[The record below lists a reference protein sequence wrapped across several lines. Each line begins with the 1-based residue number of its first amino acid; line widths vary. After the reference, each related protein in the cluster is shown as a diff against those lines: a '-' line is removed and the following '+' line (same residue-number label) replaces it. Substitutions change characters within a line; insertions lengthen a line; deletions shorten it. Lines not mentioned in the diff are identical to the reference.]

1 MKTKVIKIKDKTRPE
16 DGELL
21 EAAEIL
27 RSGGLVAFPTET
39 VYGLGANALDEAAA
53 KKIYA
58 AKGRPSDNPLIAH
71 ISSMEELP
79 ALVRE
84 IPEAGRK
91 LAEKYWPG
99 PLTMIFPKK
108 DVVPYGTTGGL
119 DTVAVRMPSD
129 PVANRLIKLAG
140 IPVAA
145 PSACMM
151 TRKNAFRL
159 LIFQ

>member
-99 PLTMIFPKK
+99 
-108 DVVPYGTTGGL
+108 
-119 DTVAVRMPSD
+119 S
-129 PVANRLIKLAG
+129 
-140 IPVAA
+140 
-145 PSACMM
+145 
-151 TRKNAFRL
+151 
-159 LIFQ
+159 